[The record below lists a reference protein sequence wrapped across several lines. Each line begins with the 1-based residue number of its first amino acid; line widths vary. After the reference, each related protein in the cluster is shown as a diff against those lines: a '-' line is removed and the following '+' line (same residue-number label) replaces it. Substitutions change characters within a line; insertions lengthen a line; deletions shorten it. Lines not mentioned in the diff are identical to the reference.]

1 MWPDPQEPVVTFTEE
16 ILNGKLHFMRSVG
29 LLVATVNQKIFM
41 MIQYASLEHWTNLRF
56 IQIKNRQ
63 IK

>member
-16 ILNGKLHFMRSVG
+16 ILNGKLHFMRSVE

-63 IK
+63 LK